1 MEGGEMEQEAEG
13 RRAETRR
20 VNGGETTRKSKIER
34 QTSGRRLEVGHA
46 SHFEETL
53 DIGGFRSSLS
63 RVHKCFRPTCC
74 LLGDIYTSCTSLC
87 GLLCKNNLTSHA
99 RMSTHVDRFAFWF
112 AFMSLTVQVS
122 SGRRSEST
130 ETSSSRLFSS
140 EFHARC
146 SLQRQTR
153 SVTIAYREKSLEL
166 RGTLVVQ

>member
-1 MEGGEMEQEAEG
+1 MMEGGEMEQEAEG

-20 VNGGETTRKSKIER
+20 VNGGETTRKSKTER
-34 QTSGRRLEVGHA
+34 ETSGRRLDAGHA

-99 RMSTHVDRFAFWF
+99 RMTIHVDRFAFWLDSCHLQF
-112 AFMSLTVQVS
+112 KCPLEGVQKAKKPPAVCYSAVNFMHAAPCKD
-122 SGRRSEST
+122 
-130 ETSSSRLFSS
+130 RL
-140 EFHARC
+140 EA
-146 SLQRQTR
+146 
-153 SVTIAYREKSLEL
+153 
-166 RGTLVVQ
+166 